1 MALPQQYIGVICV
14 NLGTPSSPR
23 PAAVR
28 RYLKAFFRDD
38 RLITSPL
45 VRSVIS
51 TLLPWLR
58 ARSSAAKYAKI
69 WQHTPPMDAALSAY
83 LQRTEL
89 NQILTNTTLGSPLLY
104 HSLQLT
110 HRLRQAL
117 NDEPSACEYVVLL
130 AMNLG
135 EPSLKRALEWL
146 NSRGITK
153 LVVVPLF
160 PQYASCTFGAT
171 LARIY
176 KLTAQLWYVPALRVI
191 PPYGLDPGYIGV
203 LAQQLGQ
210 TLHHLASPAGTYH
223 VLMSFHGL
231 PLSSC
236 LQAPSALPPPRYA
249 CGDPAGRCCHSPH
262 EPTLAACYRRQCVQ
276 SAHKLATACSL
287 ARDHYTV
294 SFQSKVGPQ
303 QWTAPS
309 TAAVLAKLP
318 LKNPQLREIIIIC
331 PSFITDCLETLEEIQ
346 LEAKAHL
353 EARHPQL
360 RVTVVPCIN
369 DHPAFTQWL
378 TTQIHQACTHRHHH
392 SV

>member
-1 MALPQQYIGVICV
+1 MKTQPRPQIGVICV

-45 VRSVIS
+45 VRALIS
-51 TLLPWLR
+51 TLLPWIR

-69 WQHTPPMDAALSAY
+69 WQKSPPIHAELKAY
-83 LQRTEL
+83 LHRTEL
-89 NQILTNTTLGSPLLY
+89 DATLSSEAIGSPLLY
-104 HSLQLT
+104 HSLHLTCQLQ
-110 HRLRQAL
+110 QAL
-117 NDEPSACEYVVLL
+117 DGEPSDYVVQL

-135 EPSLKRALEWL
+135 EPSLKRGLEWL
-146 NSRGITK
+146 SSRGITK

-171 LARIY
+171 LARMY
-176 KLTAQLWYVPALRVI
+176 NLTAQSWHVPALQVI
-191 PPYGLDPGYIGV
+191 PPFGLDPGYINV
-203 LAQQLGQ
+203 LALQLGQ
-210 TLHHLASPAGTYH
+210 TLDQLAARAGSYH
-223 VLMSFHGL
+223 VLISFHGL

-236 LQAPSALPPPRYA
+236 LQPPTALPPPRYA
-249 CGDPAGRCCHSPH
+249 CGDPEGRCCQSPH
-262 EPTLAACYRRQCVQ
+262 EPTTAACYRRQCIQ
-276 SAHKLATACSL
+276 SAHELATACSL
-287 ARDHYTV
+287 AKEHYTV

-309 TAAVLAKLP
+309 TVAVLAELP
-318 LKNPQLREIIIIC
+318 LKQRGLKDVIIMC

-353 EARHPQL
+353 EAQHPQL
-360 RVTVVPCIN
+360 RITVVPCIN

-378 TTQIHQACTHRHHH
+378 VTKIRQHAEDPHQR
-392 SV
+392 